1 MKNPW
6 IGPMPSKPLPGTQAP
21 LRVGTLVYLDAFTCG
36 CIKGQVVYIDSQ
48 RQQAIVT
55 ITEKT
60 NRYYSKGETVAVP
73 FDKIMPRHALVV
85 RQGQYRIRPY
95 TWTFPCA

>member
-1 MKNPW
+1 MKNPL
-6 IGPMPSKPLPGTQAP
+6 PSKPLPGTQAP
-21 LRVGTLVYLDAFTCG
+21 LVEGTLVYLDIFACG
-36 CIKGQVVYIDSQ
+36 CIKGKVLYIDIH

-60 NRYYSKGETVAVP
+60 NSYYLRGDTVAVP
-73 FDKIMPRHALVV
+73 FDNIMPRHALVV